1 MVSDER
7 ITEVEWDT
15 RKKCPICEAIREKQ
29 IDLEGEQLFDDDEKT
44 QPMFCPGKKGE
55 PCGHTDIR
63 VYHEVGALELGRTSE
78 RGDAQPWTHQV
89 VIKCS
94 SCEWTYV
101 SMTQPCLGNPW
112 DETIGLTR
120 PLEQTEAEKHAIQW
134 SNEQAVGLR
143 DHDAQYDINDE
154 LYSKTYKS
162 KRSLAID
169 EADIDAERKLR
180 YEPDENE
187 RRMKKRNL
195 YKKR

>member
-1 MVSDER
+1 M
-7 ITEVEWDT
+7 
-15 RKKCPICEAIREKQ
+15 
-29 IDLEGEQLFDDDEKT
+29 
-44 QPMFCPGKKGE
+44 
-55 PCGHTDIR
+55 
-63 VYHEVGALELGRTSE
+63 
-78 RGDAQPWTHQV
+78 
-89 VIKCS
+89 
-94 SCEWTYV
+94 
-101 SMTQPCLGNPW
+101 
-112 DETIGLTR
+112 
-120 PLEQTEAEKHAIQW
+120 EQTEAEKHAIQW

-143 DHDAQYDINDE
+143 DHDAQYDSNDE